1 MKINKKREDTGERT
15 NKMGKH
21 EARISA
27 AKSPDFEPRIVVF
40 ACRWCSYAGADLAG
54 VSRIQYSPQVRLIK
68 VLCSG
73 RITPTFILKA
83 FQFGADGV
91 LVTGCHLG
99 ECHYISGNKNAQV
112 QVQITEKIAVLL
124 GMEVE
129 RLKLEWI
136 SASEGAKFARTVQE
150 FTELIKGMGPSPLK
164 AVQ

>member
-1 MKINKKREDTGERT
+1 MKTNKKRQDTLNRSKKT
-15 NKMGKH
+15 GKSKI
-21 EARISA
+21 RISG
-27 AKSPDFEPRIVVF
+27 AKSADFEPRIVVF

-73 RITPTFILKA
+73 RITPTFIIKA
-83 FQFGADGV
+83 FQFGADCV